1 MDDVP
6 SADLLLH
13 PVRLRIL
20 QAFLGDRTLT
30 TAQLAAELDDQPAG
44 SLYRHVAKLVDGGV
58 LAVVGERRIRGT
70 VERTYR
76 LAVTSALIEPDE
88 LAAMTPEQH
97 RQAFMAFIAG
107 LVGDFDRYLADGDV
121 DLVRDGVSY
130 RITGLWLDDAELAEL
145 RGKIDELFR
154 PYLTFGPEGERRR
167 RLLGTV
173 LLPADERRK
182 P

>member
-1 MDDVP
+1 MP

-30 TAQLAAELDDQPAG
+30 TAQLADELADQPAG

-58 LAVVGERRIRGT
+58 LAVVGERKVRGT
-70 VERTYR
+70 VERTYQ
-76 LAVTSALIEPDE
+76 LAVTSALVDADE

-97 RQAFMAFIAG
+97 RQAFMAYIAA
-107 LVGDFDRYLADGDV
+107 LVGDFDRYLAAGDV
-121 DLVRDGVSY
+121 DLARDGVSY

-154 PYLTFGPEGERRR
+154 PYLALGSSGERRR
-167 RLLGTV
+167 RVLGTV

>member
-1 MDDVP
+1 MP

-20 QAFLGDRTLT
+20 QAFLGGRTLT
-30 TAQLAAELDDQPAG
+30 TAQLAAELADQPAG
-44 SLYRHVAKLVDGGV
+44 SLYRHVAKLVDAGV
-58 LAVVGERRIRGT
+58 LAVVEERRVRGT
-70 VERTYR
+70 VERTYQ
-76 LAVTSALIEPDE
+76 LAVTSALIDPDE
-88 LAAMTPEQH
+88 LAAMTPDQH
-97 RQAFMAFIAG
+97 RQAFLAFVAG
-107 LVGDFDRYLADGDV
+107 LVADFDRYVDRGDV
-121 DLVRDGVSY
+121 DLRRDGVSY

-154 PYLTFGPEGERRR
+154 PYLAFGPEGDRQR

-173 LLPADERRK
+173 LLPADERRN